1 MAETA
6 VIVHADKTVMRIT
19 GLRVQGLDTRALE
32 QLLAERL
39 ATAVRVIGV
48 TGEAVEMDVYG
59 APDEAVLRDE
69 GGSDYVYVVQDGAA
83 VKRVVETGRQLSTA
97 VEITDGLGRYE
108 AVVWDAAALPGEC
121 AVRLAGEGEE

>member
-39 ATAVRVIGV
+39 ATAVRVIG
-48 TGEAVEMDVYG
+48 GDRG
-59 APDEAVLRDE
+59 GGRDGRLR
-69 GGSDYVYVVQDGAA
+69 
-83 VKRVVETGRQLSTA
+83 RPR
-97 VEITDGLGRYE
+97 
-108 AVVWDAAALPGEC
+108 
-121 AVRLAGEGEE
+121 

>member
-69 GGSDYVYVVQDGAA
+69 AGILRAVSLCEGITATEVAHMALSERILPVDAA
-83 VKRVVETGRQLSTA
+83 DIPEKTPCARERWM
-97 VEITDGLGRYE
+97 RYE
-108 AVVWDAAALPGEC
+108 HLHHPDRG
-121 AVRLAGEGEE
+121 

>member
-59 APDEAVLRDE
+59 APR
-69 GGSDYVYVVQDGAA
+69 
-83 VKRVVETGRQLSTA
+83 
-97 VEITDGLGRYE
+97 
-108 AVVWDAAALPGEC
+108 
-121 AVRLAGEGEE
+121 